1 MKIRPLIKGMLT
13 FVPGLIWISRNLMGN
28 GVTSSARYCYS
39 VWLRHIVM
47 AYKNGLDTEPQVIV
61 EIGPGDSIG
70 TGLAAILSGAKKYYA
85 LDIDKHANTINNKQ
99 VFEEMLI
106 LFNNREDIPDECEFP
121 EVRPLL
127 DSYEFPGYILTE
139 NRLSKALNTNRIETI
154 RNELLN
160 ENKKGQ
166 SIVNY
171 FVPWDESVIRD
182 GSVDMIISQ
191 AVLEHVDNLPQAY
204 EAMYRWLKKGGI
216 VSHEIDFKC
225 HGTAEEWNG
234 HFKYSDMVWAIIRGK
249 RSYLINR
256 QPYSKHVNLL
266 QHVGFKLICNIKCT
280 DFNGL
285 KKDQLAGK
293 FKNQCEDDLITCTA
307 FIQAV
312 KD

>member
-1 MKIRPLIKGMLT
+1 MIIRPLIKGMLT
-13 FVPGLIWISRNLMGN
+13 YVPGLIWISRNLMGN
-28 GVTSSARYCYS
+28 GITSSARYCYS

-47 AYKNGLDTEPQVIV
+47 AYKNGLDTEPQVIA

-99 VFEEMLI
+99 VFEEMI
-106 LFNNREDIPDECEFP
+106 MLFNNREDIPDECEFP

-127 DSYEFPGYILTE
+127 DSYKFPGYILTE
-139 NRLSKALNTNRIETI
+139 NRLNKALNTNRIETI

-160 ENKKGQ
+160 ENRNEQG
-166 SIVNY
+166 IVNY

-191 AVLEHVDNLPQAY
+191 AVLEHVDNLPQVY

-216 VSHEIDFKC
+216 VSHEIDFRC
-225 HGTAEEWNG
+225 HGTAEVWNG

-256 QPYSKHVNLL
+256 QPYSKHIKLL
-266 QHVGFKLICNIKCT
+266 QHLGFKLICNIKCT

-285 KKDQLAGK
+285 KMDQLAGR
-293 FKNQCEDDLITCTA
+293 FKNQCEDDLITCNA